1 MREIRSAGRVVA
13 YAFFH
18 RERPGHPKA
27 VVRKEFPDGRRR
39 LVFVDEDGRAT
50 HTGWFFGS

>member
-39 LVFVDEDGRAT
+39 RVFMDEDGRAT

>member
-18 RERPGHPKA
+18 PKA

-39 LVFVDEDGRAT
+39 RVFMDEDGRAT